1 MALGAVS
8 CRLLGF
14 RWPSCCGRLAAAHLG
29 SSPFSPGPATLLQ
42 EGCFRKPFPLSHR
55 CSPTVSPLDFSTET
69 PRHLFPSLPSLGLK
83 WTQGDRPLEY
93 SLDVSFGFLGS
104 VPCESGDRRCSFWVA
119 LLGDPLPGDP
129 LQALCSGPWA
139 KLLVGGCVLGSQ
151 LCLWGSAWL
160 LGREGGAWGL
170 PESGLSLPFCCSASL
185 RLFSSSRFLDPK
197 PRRKS

>member
-1 MALGAVS
+1 MADLSADIITLNVNGLNTPIKRGPQPMGWYQITKAI
-8 CRLLGF
+8 
-14 RWPSCCGRLAAAHLG
+14 HL
-29 SSPFSPGPATLLQ
+29 P
-42 EGCFRKPFPLSHR
+42 
-55 CSPTVSPLDFSTET
+55 
-69 PRHLFPSLPSLGLK
+69 
-83 WTQGDRPLEY
+83 
-93 SLDVSFGFLGS
+93 FGFLGS

-185 RLFSSSRFLDPK
+185 RLFSSSRFLDAK